1 MKTNNKLH
9 QLTLSL
15 LTLVLILIVVSSA
28 ASAAALKVGPKE
40 KYKTIQKAV
49 NAAKNG
55 DTIKV
60 AYGTYK
66 EDVKIDKTLYIY
78 GTKYPKVDGFNYWGG
93 SSGTINGFSIQKY
106 GVSASYDGGYP
117 TIIRNNYFYNCGVSF
132 IGHLMDNAIIMNNQI
147 IGGTIYLNDCT
158 DQTITGNTISK
169 SKVGLYLGDMG
180 ADPTVT
186 KNTFKNC
193 QYGVYIWTD
202 NNPGKLK
209 KFSGN
214 KYVNNKVNIGWG
226 WDYL

>member
-1 MKTNNKLH
+1 MKTNKKFH
-9 QLTLSL
+9 QLALSL
-15 LTLVLILIVVSSA
+15 LALVLILIVVSSA
-28 ASAAALKVGPKE
+28 ASASTLKVGPKE

-49 NAAKNG
+49 NAAQNG
-55 DTIKV
+55 DTIQV

-66 EDVKIDKTLYIY
+66 EDVKIDKYINIY
-78 GTKYPKVDGFNYWGG
+78 GTKYPKVDGFYYFGG
-93 SSGTINGFSIQKY
+93 SAGTINGFSIQKY
-106 GVSASYDGGYP
+106 GIGASYDGGSS

-132 IGHLMDNAIIMNNQI
+132 TGHLMDGAVIMNNQI
-147 IGGTIYLNDCT
+147 IGGTINLNDCA
-158 DQTITGNTISK
+158 DQTVIGNTISK

-193 QYGVYIWTD
+193 KYGVYIWTD
-202 NNPGKLK
+202 NYPGKLK

-226 WDYL
+226 MDYL